1 MASKCASSEVSVLQV
16 DDRPTQDVVF
26 GVSGWQAESEGSGVA
41 KAAEVAVQ
49 LLGTICADLLAEPYM
64 QWQLTQQV
72 D

>member
-1 MASKCASSEVSVLQV
+1 MSAPGREADDWSWEVRFQP
-16 DDRPTQDVVF
+16 R
-26 GVSGWQAESEGSGVA
+26 AESEGSGVA

-49 LLGTICADLLAEPYM
+49 LLGTVCADLLAEPYM